1 MSFLSIND
9 YDVSISEDMLSQ
21 LIENDE
27 EKLNASESDAAQVIV
42 DRIGSKYAVASELQK
57 QGDVRNR
64 TLVRWMRV
72 ISLYFIYG
80 RVPDEQIPER
90 IIKDYDDAIKE
101 LDKISQGKYSTSLPR
116 VQENGAVRTSLRMG
130 SNPPRSHNPYA

>member
-9 YDVSISEDMLSQ
+9 YDVSISTDMLTQ
-21 LIENDE
+21 LIESDE
-27 EKLNASESDAAQVIV
+27 EKLNASESDAAQVII